1 MQAKGLANDGAA
13 TELIHPIMND
23 DRLAVLEEKLA
34 WLQRHVA
41 EQDKAMLEMA
51 AEIDRLKKR
60 ATEMAEKLS
69 AEPGQPPA
77 GEERPPHY

>member
-1 MQAKGLANDGAA
+1 MGLASGGSAIGLA
-13 TELIHPIMND
+13 RPAMND
-23 DRLAVLEEKLA
+23 DRLALLEEKLA

-60 ATEMAEKLS
+60 AAEVAEKLA
-69 AEPGQPPA
+69 AEPGSPPA
-77 GEERPPHY
+77 GDEHPPHY

>member
-1 MQAKGLANDGAA
+1 MK
-13 TELIHPIMND
+13 D

-60 ATEMAEKLS
+60 ASELADKLTGD
-69 AEPGQPPA
+69 PGQSPS

>member
-1 MQAKGLANDGAA
+1 
-13 TELIHPIMND
+13 MND

-51 AEIDRLKKR
+51 EEIDRLKKR
-60 ATEMAEKLS
+60 AAEMAEKL
-69 AEPGQPPA
+69 AREPGPPPA
-77 GEERPPHY
+77 VDERPPHY

>member
-1 MQAKGLANDGAA
+1 MK
-13 TELIHPIMND
+13 D

-60 ATEMAEKLS
+60 VSEVAEKLA
-69 AEPGQPPA
+69 AEPGQPPTV
-77 GEERPPHY
+77 EERPPHY

>member
-1 MQAKGLANDGAA
+1 
-13 TELIHPIMND
+13 MND
-23 DRLAVLEEKLA
+23 DRQALLEEKLA

-60 ATEMAEKLS
+60 VSEVAEKLA
-69 AEPGQPPA
+69 AEPGSPPA
-77 GEERPPHY
+77 GDEHPPHY

>member
-1 MQAKGLANDGAA
+1 MK
-13 TELIHPIMND
+13 D

-60 ATEMAEKLS
+60 ASELGDKLAGIQAS
-69 AEPGQPPA
+69 HPPA
-77 GEERPPHY
+77 KNARRITNGRDSAAGRNIRG